1 MNTISVKSWPI
12 WWPSNIAAMIR
23 RFSVDHFGAR
33 RCVRGL
39 SAHLE
44 DRAWRLSFFGDE
56 LESIVEFDPLTGER
70 TGSFEQIRIYAN
82 SHYVTP
88 KPTMQQALISIKKEL
103 RQRLDQL
110 VDDGNC

>member
-1 MNTISVKSWPI
+1 MAPV
-12 WWPSNIAAMIR
+12 
-23 RFSVDHFGAR
+23 V
-33 RCVRGL
+33 
-39 SAHLE
+39 
-44 DRAWRLSFFGDE
+44 FGDE

-103 RQRLDQL
+103 RQRLINWSMME
-110 VDDGNC
+110 NC